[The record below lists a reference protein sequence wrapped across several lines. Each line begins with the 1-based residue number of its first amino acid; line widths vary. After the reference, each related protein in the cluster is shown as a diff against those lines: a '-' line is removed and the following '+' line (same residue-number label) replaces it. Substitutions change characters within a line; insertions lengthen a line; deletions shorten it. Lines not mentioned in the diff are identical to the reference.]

1 MDLEEKKETLSAEKT
16 EAADSFFTRE
26 ALVWGWAG
34 AMLMLFLLVFVNAL
48 FNTDTTQLIA
58 VFGAYQGFH
67 NLALFKGNR
76 KLFNLI
82 SAIAWLII
90 CALNCYLYIV
100 RITA

>member
-1 MDLEEKKETLSAEKT
+1 MDLEEKKDIIPEEKPQGI
-16 EAADSFFTRE
+16 DNYFGRE

-34 AMLMLFLLVFVNAL
+34 AMLMLFFLVFVNAL

-58 VFGAYQGFH
+58 VFGCYQGFH
-67 NLALFKGNR
+67 NLALFKNHR
-76 KLFNLI
+76 KVFHLI

-90 CALNCYLYIV
+90 CALNCYLYII